1 MQIKSLLSRLRCAF
15 GVLSITS
22 TIVLGSQSSQAQ
34 VSNYSCGTSDGLP
47 TTIYQSS
54 AEEIPLIRWKT
65 TLGQKWTP
73 DVRCRAV
80 AQRFELF
87 DQDNTLEFLTTGT
100 VNNMP
105 VVCAVATEG
114 EECSNRYNSDRVLF
128 TLPVGRDPNQ
138 ALEQLLGFASVLEN
152 GDPRS
157 YNNGRV
163 YINMSKWMFR
173 NRRIYE

>member
-1 MQIKSLLSRLRCAF
+1 M
-15 GVLSITS
+15 
-22 TIVLGSQSSQAQ
+22 
-34 VSNYSCGTSDGLP
+34 
-47 TTIYQSS
+47 
-54 AEEIPLIRWKT
+54 
-65 TLGQKWTP
+65 
-73 DVRCRAV
+73 

-87 DQDNTLEFLTTGT
+87 DQGNTLEFLTTGT

>member
-1 MQIKSLLSRLRCAF
+1 MQIKSLLLRCAF
-15 GVLSITS
+15 AVLSIAS

-34 VSNYSCGTSDGLP
+34 DYYCGTSDGLP

-87 DQDNTLEFLTTGT
+87 DQGNTLEFLTTGT

-173 NRRIYE
+173 NRRIYK